1 MNIDDLRQEL
11 STMAGQVYDT
21 DATTRLKGVDHK
33 VKTANRTRTI
43 SAAVALAAVG
53 AVAGFA
59 APQLLATSD
68 NSTGPADG
76 TPTQQTQPSP
86 TTDQTPTTHDQTA
99 TASPSTPWTPVGR
112 QTFVDAPDNAAAY
125 VDITRVE
132 VTNGRQ
138 AVEFVVQA
146 ADLEPGA
153 AVLDMMITSQLKGY
167 LWTAKPLYAIYASG
181 TTDSD
186 FRARMITEPES
197 GLGEVKCPGLTAET
211 SSDAS
216 SEMRVSVPRTCL
228 SELEPGPFRLE
239 LRLYPGPSEVAFP
252 VDYLSPRPIVV
263 K

>member
-11 STMAGQVYDT
+11 STMAGRVHDT
-21 DATTRLKGVDHK
+21 DATTRLEGVDHK
-33 VKTANRTRTI
+33 MKTANRTGTI
-43 SAAVALAAVG
+43 SAAAAVAAVV

-86 TTDQTPTTHDQTA
+86 TTEPTPTTDA
-99 TASPSTPWTPVGR
+99 TTSPPSTAWTPVGR
-112 QTFVDAPDNAAAY
+112 QAFVDAPDNAASDI
-125 VDITRVE
+125 DITRVE

-228 SELEPGPFRLE
+228 SELEPGPFRLA